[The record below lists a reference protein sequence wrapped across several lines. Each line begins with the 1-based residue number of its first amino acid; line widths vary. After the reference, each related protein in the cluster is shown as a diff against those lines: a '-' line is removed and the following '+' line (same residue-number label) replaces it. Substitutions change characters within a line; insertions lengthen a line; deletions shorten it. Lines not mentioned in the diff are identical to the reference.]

1 MIATT
6 ELPQRP
12 VSVVGPKRDYIS
24 YSAITTYQQCPLRY
38 RFRYVDGLPE
48 NVVSSSLVFGPAVHC
63 AVEFHFSELLVGNEP
78 PSQDLLLDVFQ
89 DSWQARS
96 AEHEQIRFGKGEDH
110 SSLSSL
116 ADRML
121 QAFRMSPSAATD
133 ETVIGIEEELRGE
146 LVPGIPDLLARI
158 DLLTVSGDQLTV
170 VDLKTSRSKW
180 SQEQAENSSD
190 QLLLYSE
197 LARRMM
203 PDKEVKLRFIVATK
217 TKSPAIESFDVA
229 AGNRRLRRTIK
240 AVEHTWRAI
249 ETGNFFPT
257 PNAMICPACP
267 YRDDCR
273 AWCG

>member
-6 ELPQRP
+6 KLPQEP

-48 NVVSSSLVFGPAVHC
+48 SVVSSSLIFGGAIHS
-63 AVEFHFSELLVGNEP
+63 ALEFHFNESLIGNTP

-89 DSWQARS
+89 EAWRARS
-96 AEHEQIRFGKGEDH
+96 VEHEQIRFGKAEDH

-116 ADRML
+116 ADRIL
-121 QAFRMSPSAATD
+121 QSFRMSPAAAAD
-133 ETVIGIEEELRGE
+133 ETVIGIEEELRGQ
-146 LVPGIPDLLARI
+146 LVPGVPDLLARV
-158 DLLTVSGDQLTV
+158 DLLTTTDDALVISDF
-170 VDLKTSRSKW
+170 KTSRSKW
-180 SQEQAENSSD
+180 SQEQADNSSD

-217 TKSPAIESFDVA
+217 TKTPAIESFDVA
-229 AGNRRLRRTIK
+229 VGHRRSHRTIK

-249 ETGNFFPT
+249 EAGHFYPA
-257 PNAMICPACP
+257 PSPMSCPACP
-267 YRDDCR
+267 YRGACR